1 MGAVNIMYMIADQ
14 RRRQVAI
21 LRAIGF
27 GSYVIVVAV
36 LLESLLMALPG
47 AALGAGVAWVMFN
60 GHHVTPFG
68 FSVNLVV
75 TAGVVAAGIGWALAM
90 GVIGGLSPAIRAA
103 RAPVTEA
110 LRAL

>member
-1 MGAVNIMYMIADQ
+1 MYMLIDQ
-14 RRRQVAI
+14 RRLEMAT

-27 GSYVIVVAV
+27 GSYVIVSAI

-47 AALGAGVAWVMFN
+47 AALGAAVAWVMFN

-75 TAGVVAAGIGWALAM
+75 TAGVVAVGVGWALVM
-90 GVIGGLSPAIRAA
+90 GVAGGLSPALRAA
-103 RAPVTEA
+103 RVPVTEA
-110 LRAL
+110 LRAV